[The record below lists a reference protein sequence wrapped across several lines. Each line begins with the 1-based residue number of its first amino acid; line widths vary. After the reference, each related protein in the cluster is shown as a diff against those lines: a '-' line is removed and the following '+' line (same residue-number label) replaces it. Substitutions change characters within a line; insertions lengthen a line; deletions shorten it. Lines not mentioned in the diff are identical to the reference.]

1 MVIKLTEAGLTEN
14 ARTILGLLEETW
26 QKIQPHLG
34 SPNYTGCIVRIE
46 QLKLPPMATTMLV
59 GQVGQ
64 HEARL
69 VELVAEKN
77 TKLRERNFSAG
88 HQTSRQSRDPYQ
100 VRFGGAIITK
110 YGFANM
116 SGPLI
121 VGVAGLTEEAD
132 EAFAITI
139 ARLTGFL
146 QRADADTL
154 AAMSNN
160 QLYIELL
167 MAPR

>member
-26 QKIQPHLG
+26 QKLQPHLG
-34 SPNYTGCIVRIE
+34 SPNYTGCIVQIE
-46 QLKLPPMATTMLV
+46 QLKLPPMATTMLI

-69 VELVAEKN
+69 VELVKEKN
-77 TKLRERNFSAG
+77 TRLRERHTSAS
-88 HQTSRQSRDPYQ
+88 HLTSMQSRDPY
-100 VRFGGAIITK
+100 RTKLGGAIVTK

-121 VGVAGLTEEAD
+121 IGVAGLTEEAD

-146 QRADADTL
+146 QRADADVL

-167 MAPR
+167 MAPH